1 MAKKHFIICVLLL
14 ACGILLKAQNVDSVV
29 VFADTTIIKNQDT
42 LSLKEQNKIAF
53 LEKHEPRKAT
63 LRSAI
68 LPGWGQAYNKEYWKI
83 PIVYGALAIPAATYL
98 YNNKWYKKTRDA
110 YNIVVNN
117 DTAMFGTIDPKLQPL
132 ISNPTSLQFYRNQ
145 FRKDRDYSTLWFIIL
160 WGLNVADATVFAHLK
175 HFDVSDNLSMDIR
188 PDFNPLLK
196 SAGIGIVFNFKN
208 TATK

>member
-1 MAKKHFIICVLLL
+1 MAKKHFIICVLFL
-14 ACGILLKAQNVDSVV
+14 ACGFLLKAQNVDSVV
-29 VFADTTIIKNQDT
+29 VSADTTIIKNQDT

-188 PDFNPLLK
+188 PDFNPQLK
-196 SAGIGIVFNFKN
+196 TAGIGIVFNFKN
-208 TATK
+208 PVTK

>member
-14 ACGILLKAQNVDSVV
+14 ACGFLLKAQNVDSVV
-29 VFADTTIIKNQDT
+29 VSADTTIIKKQDT

-188 PDFNPLLK
+188 PDFNPQLK
-196 SAGIGIVFNFKN
+196 TAGIGIVFNFKN
-208 TATK
+208 PATK

>member
-1 MAKKHFIICVLLL
+1 MAKKHFIICVLFL

-29 VFADTTIIKNQDT
+29 VSADTTIIKNQDT

>member
-1 MAKKHFIICVLLL
+1 MAKKHFIICVLFL

>member
-1 MAKKHFIICVLLL
+1 MAKKYFFLCFIFL
-14 ACGILLKAQNVDSVV
+14 AGGFMGKAQNVDSVIV
-29 VFADTTIIKNQDT
+29 SADTTIIQKQDT
-42 LSLKEQNKIAF
+42 LSPKEKNKIAY

-83 PIVYGALAIPAATYL
+83 PIVYGAIAIPTATYL

-110 YNIVVNN
+110 YNIVINN
-117 DTAMFGTIDPKLQPL
+117 DTANFGTIDPKLQPL

-145 FRKDRDYSTLWFIIL
+145 FRKDRDYSTLWFIIV

-188 PDFNPLLK
+188 PDFNPQLK
-196 SAGIGIVFNFKN
+196 TAGIGIVFNFKN
-208 TATK
+208 PVTK

>member
-1 MAKKHFIICVLLL
+1 MSSSLLR
-14 ACGILLKAQNVDSVV
+14 AQDTDSIRVSTDTALLPKTASSQV
-29 VFADTTIIKNQDT
+29 ADT
-42 LSLKEQNKIAF
+42 NKIAF
-53 LEKHEPRKAT
+53 LQKHDPRKAT

-83 PIVYGALAIPAATYL
+83 PIVYGALAIPTVTYF

-117 DTAMFGTIDPKLQPL
+117 DSALFPTIDPKLQPL

-145 FRKDRDYSTLWFIIL
+145 FRKDRDYSTLWFIIV

-175 HFDVSDNLSMDIR
+175 HFDVSDDLSMDIR
-188 PDFNPLLK
+188 PEINPQFKTMGL
-196 SAGIGIVFNFKN
+196 GIVLNFKN
-208 TATK
+208 PVKK

>member
-1 MAKKHFIICVLLL
+1 MAKKHFIICVLFL
-14 ACGILLKAQNVDSVV
+14 ACSILLKAQNVDSVV
-29 VFADTTIIKNQDT
+29 VSADTTIIKNQDT

>member
-1 MAKKHFIICVLLL
+1 MVKKRLIISVFFL
-14 ACGILLKAQNVDSVV
+14 ACGFLLKAQNTDSVNV
-29 VFADTTIIKNQDT
+29 SADTIVNKKQDS
-42 LSLKEQNKIAF
+42 LSVKEQNKIAF

-63 LRSAI
+63 LRSLI

-83 PIVYGALAIPAATYL
+83 PIVYGALAIPTATYL

-145 FRKDRDYSTLWFIIL
+145 FRKDRDYSTLWFIIV
-160 WGLNVADATVFAHLK
+160 WGLNIADATVFAHLK

-188 PDFNPLLK
+188 PDFNPQLK
-196 SAGIGIVFNFKN
+196 TAGIGIVFNFKN
-208 TATK
+208 PATK

>member
-1 MAKKHFIICVLLL
+1 MAKKHFIICVLFL
-14 ACGILLKAQNVDSVV
+14 ACGFFLKAQNVDSVV
-29 VFADTTIIKNQDT
+29 VSADTTIIKNQDT

-188 PDFNPLLK
+188 PDFNPQLK
-196 SAGIGIVFNFKN
+196 TAGIGIVFNFKN
-208 TATK
+208 TLTK

>member
-1 MAKKHFIICVLLL
+1 MAKKHFIICVLFL
-14 ACGILLKAQNVDSVV
+14 ACGFLLKAQNVDSVV
-29 VFADTTIIKNQDT
+29 VSADTTIIKKQDT

-188 PDFNPLLK
+188 PDFNPQLK
-196 SAGIGIVFNFKN
+196 TAGIGIVFNFKN
-208 TATK
+208 PATK

>member
-1 MAKKHFIICVLLL
+1 MVKKYIITGIFFIATGFSLN
-14 ACGILLKAQNVDSVV
+14 AQDTSNTQVS
-29 VFADTTIIKNQDT
+29 ADTTIIQKQDSG
-42 LSLKEQNKIAF
+42 LAKVQDKVSL

-83 PIVYGALAIPAATYL
+83 PIVYGALAIPTATFI

-117 DTAMFGTIDPKLQPL
+117 DTALFNTIDPKLQGL
-132 ISNPTSLQFYRNQ
+132 ISNPESLQFYRNQ
-145 FRKDRDYSTLWFIIL
+145 FRKDRDYSTLWFIII

-175 HFDVSDNLSMDIR
+175 HFDVSDNLSMEIR
-188 PDFNPLLK
+188 PDFNPQFK
-196 SAGIGIVFNFKN
+196 TAGIGLVFNFKN
-208 TATK
+208 APAK

>member
-1 MAKKHFIICVLLL
+1 MAKKYFCLCFIFL
-14 ACGILLKAQNVDSVV
+14 ACGFFLKAQNTDSIYVSSDSTKIKKL
-29 VFADTTIIKNQDT
+29 DTV
-42 LSLKEQNKIAF
+42 SLKEQNKIAY

-63 LRSAI
+63 FRSAI

-83 PIVYGALAIPAATYL
+83 PIVYGAIAIPTATYL

-110 YNIVVNN
+110 YNIVINN
-117 DTAMFGTIDPKLQPL
+117 DTANFGTIDPKLQPL

-145 FRKDRDYSTLWFIIL
+145 FRKDRDYSTLWFIIV

-188 PDFNPLLK
+188 PDINPQLK
-196 SAGIGIVFNFKN
+196 TAGIGIVFNFKN
-208 TATK
+208 PATK

>member
-1 MAKKHFIICVLLL
+1 MAKKYFCLCFIFL
-14 ACGILLKAQNVDSVV
+14 ACGFFLKAQNTDSVYV
-29 VFADTTIIKNQDT
+29 SADSAKIKKLDT
-42 LSLKEQNKIAF
+42 LSPKEKNNIAY

-83 PIVYGALAIPAATYL
+83 PIVYGAIAIPTATYL

-110 YNIVVNN
+110 YNIVINN
-117 DTAMFGTIDPKLQPL
+117 DTVNFGKIDPKLQPL

-145 FRKDRDYSTLWFIIL
+145 FRKDRDYSTLWFIIV

-188 PDFNPLLK
+188 PDFNPQLK
-196 SAGIGIVFNFKN
+196 TAGIGIVFNFKN
-208 TATK
+208 PVTK